1 MAVPTAVPNDGTDY
15 SKVERDPEAIENG
28 FSGARE
34 ATEEQI
40 AASKNQPDKDKMA
53 VPTES
58 PVDGTDD

>member
-1 MAVPTAVPNDGTDY
+1 MPVPTAVPNDGTDY

-40 AASKNQPDKDKMA
+40 AASKNQPDKD
-53 VPTES
+53 
-58 PVDGTDD
+58 